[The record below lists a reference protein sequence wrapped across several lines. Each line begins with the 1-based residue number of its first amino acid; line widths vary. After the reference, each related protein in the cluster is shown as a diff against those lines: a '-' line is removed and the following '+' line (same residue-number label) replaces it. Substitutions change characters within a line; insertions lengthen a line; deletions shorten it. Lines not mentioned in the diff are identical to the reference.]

1 MKHDCHICFTKT
13 LSYILQLLQTVIG
26 SGKCNAY
33 YDDGQCAAA
42 GGGDNGASCCPLVGI
57 AFGVLKDPK

>member
-1 MKHDCHICFTKT
+1 VKHDCHISFTKT
-13 LSYILQLLQTVIG
+13 LSCILQLLQTVIG

-42 GGGDNGASCCPLVGI
+42 GGGDNGASCRPLVGI